1 MMVSAWRAVSCGRCS
16 QLPWSHGVC
25 TWPAINEP
33 HEGKRRAEAL
43 WPIHQINN
51 QRSCVAWARCKQ
63 RPVLHVADCL
73 PAVASAVMSTT
84 CTTATRRFQ
93 GSCIST
99 ALTTYVGCSHA
110 QPHVSGWWGRLTVP
124 WGDGDA
130 EIRRCG
136 SDCEV
141 EEGSSTRREACM

>member
-1 MMVSAWRAVSCGRCS
+1 MMVSAWRAISCGRCS
-16 QLPWSHGVC
+16 QLPWTHGVC

-73 PAVASAVMSTT
+73 PA
-84 CTTATRRFQ
+84 
-93 GSCIST
+93 
-99 ALTTYVGCSHA
+99 ALLP
-110 QPHVSGWWGRLTVP
+110 QPLCLRHVLPLQEDFKGVVSVLP
-124 WGDGDA
+124 
-130 EIRRCG
+130 
-136 SDCEV
+136 
-141 EEGSSTRREACM
+141 